1 MFIDHVTIQVQS
13 GAGGNGVVAW
23 RREKF
28 VAYGGP
34 AGGDGGKGG
43 DVLLRADKGLNTL
56 LEFQYQSMYR
66 AQNGENGHNKNMHGK
81 QGGNLVLAVPCGTL
95 VYDDETG
102 DLIADLTDAGQEIMV
117 AAGGRGGRG
126 NARFASSQ
134 KKAPHFAEP
143 GEGSIARTLRLEL
156 KLLADVGIIGL
167 PNAGKSTFI
176 SRVSAAKPKIANYP
190 FTTLVPNLGVVR
202 RHNGDGVVFA
212 DIPGLV
218 EGASDG
224 VGLGHEFLRHVE
236 RTRLLLHLVDATG
249 LEHDPIDAYRLIQKE
264 LAAYSVTLASKP
276 QLVVL
281 TKADAVED
289 MAGVIAALKAE
300 GPNQVHVISAVTAE
314 GLDTFLDV
322 VWQQYDELT
331 PLNVQFP
338 TVQVDH
344 KATERTDDQFEV
356 IPCYTFF
363 EVKGERLIKLME
375 TTDMAHPPAFFR
387 LMNIYNQM
395 GVFKELRRQG
405 GQPGDTVRIA
415 GVEFTYDPDAFQ
427 TVAG

>member
-1 MFIDHVTIQVQS
+1 MFIDNVTIQVQS
-13 GAGGNGVVAW
+13 GEGGNGAVAW

-43 DVLLRADKGLNTL
+43 DVLLKADRGLNTL
-56 LEFQYQSMYR
+56 LEFQYQSMYK

-81 QGGNLVLAVPCGTL
+81 QGTPLVMSVPCGTL

-102 DLIADLTDAGQEIMV
+102 DLIADLTEPDQPILV

-126 NARFASSQ
+126 NARFASSS

-143 GEGSIARTLRLEL
+143 GEGCITRRLRLEL

-202 RHNGDGVVFA
+202 RPLGDGVVFA

-218 EGASDG
+218 EGAHEG

-236 RTRLLLHLVDATG
+236 RTRMLVHLVDGAG
-249 LEHDPIDAYRLIQKE
+249 LEQTPTEAYQLIQTE
-264 LAAYSVTLASKP
+264 LAAYSPTLAAKP

-281 TKADAVED
+281 TKTDAIED
-289 MAGVIAALKAE
+289 VTAAQALLQAVCST
-300 GPNQVHVISAVTAE
+300 PVLTMSAVTGEQLDAVLQAIWTLFDRLAPE
-314 GLDTFLDV
+314 ADTFV
-322 VWQQYDELT
+322 PV
-331 PLNVQFP
+331 P
-338 TVQVDH
+338 VDLR
-344 KATERTDDQFEV
+344 ATERNDEHFDV

-363 EVKGERLIKLME
+363 EVKGERLIRLME
-375 TTDMAHPPAFFR
+375 TTDMSHPPAFYR

-427 TVAG
+427 TIAG